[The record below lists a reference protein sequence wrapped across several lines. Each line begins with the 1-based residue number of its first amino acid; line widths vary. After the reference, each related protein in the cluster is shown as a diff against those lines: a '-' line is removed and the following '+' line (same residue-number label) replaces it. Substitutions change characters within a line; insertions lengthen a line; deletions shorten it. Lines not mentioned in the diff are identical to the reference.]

1 MFLVGALRWWYG
13 AGWRRRVGLL
23 HERLA
28 GLADLFSFAVIG
40 RTLFAPFRQIS
51 AAPVGGAMAVQ
62 LRAWFDKLFSR
73 LVGAVVRLFVLVAGV
88 VVCLVALLIGIVEL
102 ILWPLMPLLPAVG
115 VVLFSLG
122 VRV

>member
-1 MFLVGALRWWYG
+1 
-13 AGWRRRVGLL
+13 
-23 HERLA
+23 
-28 GLADLFSFAVIG
+28 
-40 RTLFAPFRQIS
+40 
-51 AAPVGGAMAVQ
+51 MAVQ